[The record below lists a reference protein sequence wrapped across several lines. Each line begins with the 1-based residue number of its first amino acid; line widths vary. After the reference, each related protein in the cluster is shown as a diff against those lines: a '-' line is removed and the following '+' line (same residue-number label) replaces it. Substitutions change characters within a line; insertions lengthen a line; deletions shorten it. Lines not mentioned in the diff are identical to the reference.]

1 MRPGQ
6 GGSRIIECLFLP
18 RPFFMWYPLARA
30 ALFRLDPETAHHV
43 TLDNLARAERA
54 GLLNLWPA
62 VPEQPVELLG
72 LTFRNPVGL
81 SAGLD
86 KNGDYIDALAALGFG
101 FLEIGTITPRP
112 QPGNAKPRIFRLP
125 KAGALINR
133 LGFNNA
139 GVDHLVRNVER
150 MRYDGVLGINIGKNA
165 DTPVERAADDYLICL
180 DKVYAHADYITVNIS
195 SPNTQGLRSLQGEEA
210 LTRLLAALKERQTQL
225 SGQHGRYVPLLVKIA
240 PDLSLSEVEG
250 MAAVFKAQEI
260 DGVIA
265 TNTTLA
271 RDAVAGLRHAE
282 EVGGLSGRPVRV
294 SSTRVL
300 HELNTALD
308 GQLPLI
314 GVGGI
319 SDAESAAEKVRAGAS
334 LVQIYTGF
342 IYEGPGVI
350 ARAAE
355 GVRRARADLAR
366 WSAP

>member
-1 MRPGQ
+1 
-6 GGSRIIECLFLP
+6 
-18 RPFFMWYPLARA
+18 MWYPLARA
-30 ALFRLDPETAHHV
+30 ALFQLDPETAHHV
-43 TLDNLARAERA
+43 TLDNLARAERC
-54 GLLNLWPA
+54 GLLQWWPR
-62 VPEQPVELLG
+62 PDDQPVEAFG

-112 QPGNAKPRIFRLP
+112 QAGNPKPRIFRLP
-125 KAGALINR
+125 QAGAIINR

-165 DTPVERAADDYLICL
+165 DTPVERAEDDYLICL
-180 DKVYAHADYITVNIS
+180 EKVYPHADYITVNIS
-195 SPNTQGLRSLQGEEA
+195 SPNTQGLRSLQNEEA
-210 LTRLLAALKERQTQL
+210 LTRLLSALKERQTQL
-225 SGQHGRYVPLLVKIA
+225 SGEHGRYVPLLVKIA
-240 PDLSLSEVEG
+240 PDLSLAEVEG
-250 MAAVFKAQEI
+250 MAAVFRAQEI

-271 RDAVAGLRHAE
+271 RDAVAGLRHAGE
-282 EVGGLSGRPVRV
+282 TGGLSGRPVRV

-300 HELNTALD
+300 HELTAALD
-308 GQLPLI
+308 GKMPVI

-319 SDAESAAEKVRAGAS
+319 SDAESAAEKIRAGAS

-350 ARAAE
+350 RQACA
-355 GVRRARADLAR
+355 GVRQAREELAR
-366 WSAP
+366 WSPM

>member
-1 MRPGQ
+1 
-6 GGSRIIECLFLP
+6 
-18 RPFFMWYPLARA
+18 MWYPLARA
-30 ALFRLDPETAHHV
+30 ALFQLDPETAHHV
-43 TLDNLARAERA
+43 TLDNLARAERC
-54 GLLNLWPA
+54 GLLQWWPR
-62 VPEQPVELLG
+62 PDDQPVEAFG

-112 QPGNAKPRIFRLP
+112 QAGNPKPRIFRLP
-125 KAGALINR
+125 QAGAIINR

-165 DTPVERAADDYLICL
+165 DTPVERAEDDYLICL
-180 DKVYAHADYITVNIS
+180 EKVYPHADYITVNIS
-195 SPNTQGLRSLQGEEA
+195 SPNTQGLRSLQNEEA
-210 LTRLLAALKERQTQL
+210 LTRLLSALKERQTQL
-225 SGQHGRYVPLLVKIA
+225 SGEHGRYVPLLVKIA
-240 PDLSLSEVEG
+240 PDLSLAEVEG
-250 MAAVFKAQEI
+250 MAAVFRAQEI

-271 RDAVAGLRHAE
+271 RDAVAGLRHAGE
-282 EVGGLSGRPVRV
+282 TGGLSGRPVRV

-300 HELNTALD
+300 HELTAALD
-308 GQLPLI
+308 GKMPVI

-319 SDAESAAEKVRAGAS
+319 SDAESAAEKIRAGAS

-350 ARAAE
+350 RQACA
-355 GVRRARADLAR
+355 GVRQAREELAR
-366 WSAP
+366 WSPT

>member
-1 MRPGQ
+1 
-6 GGSRIIECLFLP
+6 
-18 RPFFMWYPLARA
+18 MWYPLARA
-30 ALFRLDPETAHHV
+30 ALFQLDPETAHHV
-43 TLDNLARAERA
+43 TLDNLARAERC
-54 GLLNLWPA
+54 GLLQWWPR
-62 VPEQPVELLG
+62 PDDQPVEAFG

-86 KNGDYIDALAALGFG
+86 KNGDYIDTLAALGFG

-112 QPGNAKPRIFRLP
+112 QAGNPKPRIFRLP
-125 KAGALINR
+125 QAGAIINR

-165 DTPVERAADDYLICL
+165 DTPVERAEDDYLICL
-180 DKVYAHADYITVNIS
+180 EKVYPHADYITVNIS
-195 SPNTQGLRSLQGEEA
+195 SPNTQGLRSLQNEEA
-210 LTRLLAALKERQTQL
+210 LTRLLSALKERQTQL
-225 SGQHGRYVPLLVKIA
+225 SGEHGRYVPLLVKIA
-240 PDLSLSEVEG
+240 PDLSLAEVEG
-250 MAAVFKAQEI
+250 MAAVFRAQEI

-271 RDAVAGLRHAE
+271 RDAVAGLRHAGE
-282 EVGGLSGRPVRV
+282 TGGLSGRPVRV

-300 HELNTALD
+300 HELTAALD
-308 GQLPLI
+308 GKMPVI

-319 SDAESAAEKVRAGAS
+319 SDAESAAEKIRAGAS

-350 ARAAE
+350 RQACA
-355 GVRRARADLAR
+355 GVRQAREELAR
-366 WSAP
+366 WSPT